1 MQIHQELNPDLW
13 QGDALKSNVKDQL
26 LLIAKDFYDTL
37 KIKEAPE
44 DITITG
50 SSANYNYTPT
60 SDIDLHL
67 LVNFANVT
75 CDEEITRDY
84 LLAKKSLWNDKHDI
98 TIFGREVEVY
108 VQDTN
113 EPHVSTGVYSILHDT
128 WVEHPEQIDAE
139 SINLDEVLYKKKLA
153 EYVDLIEHNIKKNTN
168 HNYLKKLRGKISQMR
183 KDGLAEGGQ
192 FSVENLVFKKLRSM
206 GYLDRLAQLETD
218 AYDAS
223 MSLES
228 FKTFFK
234 QRA

>member
-13 QGDALKSNVKDQL
+13 QGDALKSNVRDQL

-113 EPHVSTGVYSILHDT
+113 EPHVSTGVYSILHDS
-128 WVEHPEQIDAE
+128 WIEHPEQIDAE

-153 EYVDLIEHNIKKNTN
+153 EYVDLIEHNLKKNTN

-206 GYLDRLAQLETD
+206 GYLDKLAQLETD

-228 FKTFFK
+228 FKNFFK
-234 QRA
+234 QHA

>member
-1 MQIHQELNPDLW
+1 MQIHQQLNPDLW
-13 QGDALKSNVKDQL
+13 DGDVLKSNVNDQL

-98 TIFGREVEVY
+98 TIYGREVEVY
-108 VQDTN
+108 VQDTS
-113 EPHVSTGVYSILHDT
+113 EPHVSTGVYSILHDN
-128 WVEHPEQIDAE
+128 WVEHPEQIDAD
-139 SINLDEVLYKKKLA
+139 SIHLDEELYKKKLT
-153 EYVDLIEHNIKKNTN
+153 EYVELIEHNLEKNTN
-168 HNYLKKLRGKISQMR
+168 HNYLKKFRAKISQMR
-183 KDGLAEGGQ
+183 KDGLAAGGQ

-206 GYLDRLAQLETD
+206 GYLDKLAQLETD

-228 FKTFFK
+228 FKHFFK
-234 QRA
+234 SRA

>member
-113 EPHVSTGVYSILHDT
+113 EPHVSTGVYSILRDT

-153 EYVDLIEHNIKKNTN
+153 EYVDVIEHNIKKNTN
-168 HNYLKKLRGKISQMR
+168 HNYLKKLRGKISKMR
-183 KDGLAEGGQ
+183 RDGLAAEGQ

-206 GYLDRLAQLETD
+206 GYLDKLAQLETD

>member
-13 QGDALKSNVKDQL
+13 DHDVLKSNVKDQL

-139 SINLDEVLYKKKLA
+139 SINVDEALYKKKLA
-153 EYVDLIEHNIKKNTN
+153 EYVDLIEHNLKKNTN

-183 KDGLAEGGQ
+183 KDGLAASGQ

-206 GYLDRLAQLETD
+206 GYLDKLAQLETD

-228 FKTFFK
+228 FKKFFK

>member
-13 QGDALKSNVKDQL
+13 DHDVLKSNVKDQL

-139 SINLDEVLYKKKLA
+139 SINVDEALYKKKLA

>member
-1 MQIHQELNPDLW
+1 MQIHQQLNPDLW
-13 QGDALKSNVKDQL
+13 DDDVLKSNVKDQL
-26 LLIAKDFYDTL
+26 LLIAKAFYDTL
-37 KIKEAPE
+37 KIKESPE

-108 VQDTN
+108 VQDTS
-113 EPHVSTGVYSILHDT
+113 EPHVSTGVYSILHNT
-128 WVEHPEQIDAE
+128 WVEHPEQIDADA
-139 SINLDEVLYKKKLA
+139 INLDEELYKKKLT
-153 EYVDLIEHNIKKNTN
+153 EYVDLIEHNLKKNTN
-168 HNYLKKLRGKISQMR
+168 HNYLKKFRAKISQMR
-183 KDGLAEGGQ
+183 KDGLAAGGQ
-192 FSVENLVFKKLRSM
+192 FSVENLVFKKLRSI
-206 GYLDRLAQLETD
+206 GYLDKLAQLETD

-228 FKTFFK
+228 FKHFFRS
-234 QRA
+234 RA

>member
-26 LLIAKDFYDTL
+26 LLIAKDFYETL

-113 EPHVSTGVYSILHDT
+113 EPHVSTGVYSILHDA
-128 WVEHPEQIDAE
+128 WVERPEQIDAK
-139 SINLDEVLYKKKLA
+139 SINLDEALYKKKLA
-153 EYVDLIEHNIKKNTN
+153 EYVDLIEHNLKKNTN

-183 KDGLAEGGQ
+183 KDGLAAGGQ

-228 FKTFFK
+228 FKTFFN

>member
-113 EPHVSTGVYSILHDT
+113 EPHVSTGVYSILHDS

-153 EYVDLIEHNIKKNTN
+153 EYVDLIEHNLKKNTN

-206 GYLDRLAQLETD
+206 GYLDKLAQLETD

-228 FKTFFK
+228 FKSFFK

>member
-13 QGDALKSNVKDQL
+13 DHDVLKSNVKDQL

-113 EPHVSTGVYSILHDT
+113 EPHVSTGIYSILHDT

-139 SINLDEVLYKKKLA
+139 SINVDEALYKKKLA
-153 EYVDLIEHNIKKNTN
+153 EYVDLIEHNLKKNTN

-183 KDGLAEGGQ
+183 KDGLAASGQ

-206 GYLDRLAQLETD
+206 GYLDKLAQLETD

-228 FKTFFK
+228 FKKFFK

>member
-1 MQIHQELNPDLW
+1 MQIHQQLNPDLW
-13 QGDALKSNVKDQL
+13 DDDVLKSNVKDQL

-37 KIKEAPE
+37 KIKESPE

-113 EPHVSTGVYSILHDT
+113 EPHVSTGVYSILHNT
-128 WVEHPEQIDAE
+128 WVEHPEQIDADA
-139 SINLDEVLYKKKLA
+139 INLDEELYKKKLT
-153 EYVDLIEHNIKKNTN
+153 EYVDLIEHNLKKNTN
-168 HNYLKKLRGKISQMR
+168 HNYLKKFRAKISQMR
-183 KDGLAEGGQ
+183 KDGLAASGQ

-206 GYLDRLAQLETD
+206 GYLDKLAQLETD

-228 FKTFFK
+228 FKHFFRS
-234 QRA
+234 RA

>member
-1 MQIHQELNPDLW
+1 MQIHQQLNPDLW
-13 QGDALKSNVKDQL
+13 DDDVLKSNVRDQL

-67 LVNFANVT
+67 LVNFTNVT

-113 EPHVSTGVYSILHDT
+113 EPHVSTGVYSVLHDT
-128 WVEHPEQIDAE
+128 WVEHPEQIDA
-139 SINLDEVLYKKKLA
+139 STINLDEELYKKKLA
-153 EYVDLIEHNIKKNTN
+153 EYVDLIEHNLKKNTN

-183 KDGLAEGGQ
+183 KDGLASGGQ
-192 FSVENLVFKKLRSM
+192 FSVENLVFKKLRSI

-228 FKTFFK
+228 FKNFFK

>member
-1 MQIHQELNPDLW
+1 MQIHQQLNPDLW
-13 QGDALKSNVKDQL
+13 NGDALKSNVKDQL
-26 LLIAKDFYDTL
+26 LLIAKDFYATL

-67 LVNFANVT
+67 LLDFTNVT
-75 CDEEITRDY
+75 CDEELTRDY

-98 TIFGREVEVY
+98 TVFGREVEVY

-113 EPHVSTGVYSILHDT
+113 EPHVSTGVYSVLHDT
-128 WVEHPEQIDAE
+128 WVEHPEQIDARA
-139 SINLDEVLYKKKLA
+139 INLDEELYKKKLV
-153 EYVDLIEHNIKKNTN
+153 EYVDLIEHNLKKNTN
-168 HNYLKKLRGKISQMR
+168 HNYLKKFRAKISQMR
-183 KDGLAEGGQ
+183 KDGLAAGGQ

-206 GYLDRLAQLETD
+206 GYLDKLAQLETD

-228 FKTFFK
+228 FKVFFK
-234 QRA
+234 HRA

>member
-1 MQIHQELNPDLW
+1 MQIHQQLNPNLW
-13 QGDALKSNVKDQL
+13 DGDVLKSNVKDQL
-26 LLIAKDFYDTL
+26 LLIAKDFYATL

-67 LVNFANVT
+67 LLDFTNVT

-113 EPHVSTGVYSILHDT
+113 EPHVSTGVYSVLHDS
-128 WVEHPEQIDAE
+128 WVEHPEQIDAQ
-139 SINLDEVLYKKKLA
+139 SINLDEELYKKKLV
-153 EYVDLIEHNIKKNTN
+153 EYVDLIEHNLEKNTN
-168 HNYLKKLRGKISQMR
+168 HNYLKKFRAKISQMR
-183 KDGLAEGGQ
+183 KDGLATGGQ

-206 GYLDRLAQLETD
+206 GYLDKLAQLETD

-228 FKTFFK
+228 FKVFFK
-234 QRA
+234 HRA

>member
-13 QGDALKSNVKDQL
+13 YHDVLKSNVKDQL

-113 EPHVSTGVYSILHDT
+113 EPHVSTGIYSILHDT

-139 SINLDEVLYKKKLA
+139 SINVDEALYKKKLA
-153 EYVDLIEHNIKKNTN
+153 EYVDLIEHNLKKNTN

-183 KDGLAEGGQ
+183 KDGLAASGQ

-206 GYLDRLAQLETD
+206 GYLDKLAQLETD

>member
-1 MQIHQELNPDLW
+1 MQIHQQLNPDLW
-13 QGDALKSNVKDQL
+13 DDDVLKSNVRDQL

-98 TIFGREVEVY
+98 TIYGREVEVY

-113 EPHVSTGVYSILHDT
+113 EPHVSTGVYSILNNS
-128 WVEHPEQIDAE
+128 WIEHPEQIDAA
-139 SINLDEVLYKKKLA
+139 SINVDEELYQKKLG
-153 EYVDLIEHNIKKNTN
+153 EYVDLIEHNLKKNTN
-168 HNYLKKLRGKISQMR
+168 HNYLKKLRTKISQMR
-183 KDGLAEGGQ
+183 KDGLAAGGQ

-206 GYLDRLAQLETD
+206 GYLDKLAKLETD
-218 AYDAS
+218 AYDTS

-228 FKTFFK
+228 FKHFFRR
-234 QRA
+234 RA